1 LTQGSSSS
9 YDARGESGTR
19 FHTIKHKHNRTAQR
33 EYSIKAIQ
41 RGLDI
46 LEALLEARS
55 PLSLEHI
62 CARTGLPK
70 STAFR
75 IVSNLIQ
82 RQYLIEG
89 GEGYWLGF
97 KPLQLGALVE
107 EKLDL
112 KHQALPFLR
121 QLVDRFGETVHLAV
135 LDEDFRVLYVEKLT
149 AERAVGVMISRV
161 GLTAP
166 MHCTAL
172 GKVMAAFKPE
182 DEIRRWILASGLKA
196 YTDATIT
203 EEKSFLREL
212 SEIRCRGYAIDNVE
226 HELGVRCIAA
236 PILDK
241 SGAVIAALSI
251 AGPDT
256 RMPAPLI
263 GSPMAMQIVETGR
276 RISRVFG
283 YSGQPNRAPNQQP
296 PTTPAHASSLGAWSG
311 TGANPRA
318 VSSNTRFGS
327 AEHSARAAGEQ
338 QTVHARGEK
347 TSSTPQHERLDLEN
361 RSVKAGSGGDCRW

>member
-1 LTQGSSSS
+1 MM
-9 YDARGESGTR
+9 RGEGGTGFYIVKPR
-19 FHTIKHKHNRTAQR
+19 PNRTAQR

-41 RGLDI
+41 RALDI

-55 PLSLEHI
+55 PLSLQQI

-82 RQYLIEG
+82 RQYLVEG
-89 GEGYWLGF
+89 EEGYRLGF

-121 QLVDRFGETVHLAV
+121 KLVDRFGETVHLAV
-135 LDEDFRVLYVEKLT
+135 LDEDFRVLYVEKLS

-172 GKVMAAFKPE
+172 GKVMAAFRPE
-182 DEIRRWILASGLKA
+182 DEIRRWIRASGLKP

-203 EEKSFLREL
+203 EEEPFLREL
-212 SEIRCRGYAIDNVE
+212 SEIRRRGYAIDNVE

-256 RMPAPLI
+256 RMPALLI
-263 GSPMAMQIVETGR
+263 GSSMAMQIVETGR

-283 YSGQPNRAPNQQP
+283 YSGQPNRAPNQQLS
-296 PTTPAHASSLGAWSG
+296 TAPAHASSLGAWSG
-311 TGANPRA
+311 TDANSRA
-318 VSSNTRFGS
+318 VSSNTCSGS
-327 AEHSARAAGEQ
+327 AEDSASATAGEQ
-338 QTVHARGEK
+338 QTVYAGGEE
-347 TSSTPQHERLDLEN
+347 TSSTPQHEGLDSKN
-361 RSVKAGSGGDCRW
+361 RSVKAG

>member
-182 DEIRRWILASGLKA
+182 DEICRWILASGLKA

-226 HELGVRCIAA
+226 HEVGVRCIAA

-241 SGAVIAALSI
+241 SGEVIAALSI
-251 AGPDT
+251 AGPDA
-256 RMPAPLI
+256 RMPVPFI

-276 RISRVFG
+276 LISRAFG
-283 YSGQPNRAPNQQP
+283 YSDQPAPPRSQQP
-296 PTTPAHASSLGAWSG
+296 STAPAHASSLGAWSG
-311 TGANPRA
+311 TSTNPRA
-318 VSSNTRFGS
+318 VGANTCFGS
-327 AEHSARAAGEQ
+327 AEDSASAAAGEQ
-338 QTVHARGEK
+338 QIVYARGEK
-347 TSSTPQHERLDLEN
+347 PLSAPQHERLDLDK
-361 RSVKAGSGGDCRW
+361 RSVKA

>member
-1 LTQGSSSS
+1 MM
-9 YDARGESGTR
+9 RGEGGTGFYIVKPR
-19 FHTIKHKHNRTAQR
+19 PNRTAQR
-33 EYSIKAIQ
+33 EYSIKAVQ
-41 RGLDI
+41 RALDI

-55 PLSLEHI
+55 PLSLQQI

-82 RQYLIEG
+82 RQYLVEG
-89 GEGYWLGF
+89 EEGYRLGF

-121 QLVDRFGETVHLAV
+121 KLVDRFGETVHLAV
-135 LDEDFRVLYVEKLT
+135 LDEDFRVLYVEKLS

-182 DEIRRWILASGLKA
+182 DEIRRWIRASGLKP

-256 RMPAPLI
+256 RMPLPLI

-276 RISRVFG
+276 RISRAFG
-283 YSGQPNRAPNQQP
+283 YSDHPAPPRSQQLS
-296 PTTPAHASSLGAWSG
+296 TAPAHAPSLGAWPG

-318 VSSNTRFGS
+318 VSANTCFGS
-327 AEHSARAAGEQ
+327 AEDSASAAAGEQ
-338 QTVHARGEK
+338 QIVYARGEK
-347 TSSTPQHERLDLEN
+347 TSSAPQHERLDLEN
-361 RSVKAGSGGDCRW
+361 RRVRA